1 MIRLIHVT
9 DLMVTVAAPIEIG
22 ATHAGTRRVIP
33 ITGGEAKGPG
43 LRGQVLPA
51 GADFQVLRHDG
62 VIDLHARYAIQT
74 GDGAM
79 IYVENTGLRHGP
91 ADAMEKLQR
100 GEEVD
105 ASLLYFRTTPR
116 FETGAEP
123 YLWLT
128 RHVFVA
134 EGIRRTDCV
143 ELAVYQIL

>member
-1 MIRLIHVT
+1 MIRLVHIT
-9 DLMVTVAAPIEIG
+9 DLMITVAPPIEIASTYTG
-22 ATHAGTRRVIP
+22 IRRLIP

-43 LRGQVLPA
+43 LRGRVLPA

-62 VIDLHARYAIQT
+62 VAELNARYAIQT

-79 IYVENTGLRHGP
+79 IYIENTGLRHGP

-100 GEEVD
+100 GEAVD
-105 ASLLYFRTTPR
+105 PSLLYFRTTPR

-134 EGIRRTDCV
+134 EGARRPDCV

>member
-1 MIRLIHVT
+1 MIRLVHIT
-9 DLMVTVAAPIEIG
+9 DLMITVAPPIEIASTYTG
-22 ATHAGTRRVIP
+22 IRRLIP

-43 LRGQVLPA
+43 LRGRVLPA

-62 VIDLHARYAIQT
+62 VAELNARYAIQT

-79 IYVENTGLRHGP
+79 IYIENTGLRHGP

-100 GEEVD
+100 GEVVD
-105 ASLLYFRTTPR
+105 PSLLYFRTTPR

-134 EGIRRTDCV
+134 EGARRPDCV

>member
-22 ATHAGTRRVIP
+22 ATHAGARRVIP

-43 LRGQVLPA
+43 MRGQVLPA
-51 GADFQVLRHDG
+51 GTDFQVLRHDG

-74 GDGAM
+74 ADGAM

-100 GEEVD
+100 GEAVD
-105 ASLLYFRTTPR
+105 SGLIYCRTTPR
-116 FETGAEP
+116 FETGTEP
-123 YLWLT
+123 YPWLT

-134 EGIRRTDCV
+134 EGVRRTDCV
-143 ELAVYQIL
+143 KLAVYQIL